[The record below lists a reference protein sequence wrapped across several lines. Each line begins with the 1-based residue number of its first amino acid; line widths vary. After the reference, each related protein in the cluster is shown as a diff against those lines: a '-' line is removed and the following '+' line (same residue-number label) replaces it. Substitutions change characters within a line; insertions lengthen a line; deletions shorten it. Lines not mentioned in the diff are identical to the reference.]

1 MYMDETDSFWLMSRV
16 LSQPRYWRLSQ
27 LYLDGFPL
35 LHRFEYMMAKFIKK
49 LYPRFYKHLKT
60 LACSDDGLCA
70 DPANAVN
77 MILTTFLPQWFQHMF
92 GLFQPPIVMRMWDL
106 FLLEGPK
113 VLFRVALGMIRLFKR
128 RMKKMEF
135 GDLIIFLRGEIYH
148 ENIDVNDFY
157 NMIYAHVNITT
168 VQMNKY
174 SDQFKDLRRLG
185 AVQF

>member
-1 MYMDETDSFWLMSRV
+1 
-16 LSQPRYWRLSQ
+16 
-27 LYLDGFPL
+27 
-35 LHRFEYMMAKFIKK
+35 
-49 LYPRFYKHLKT
+49 
-60 LACSDDGLCA
+60 
-70 DPANAVN
+70 
-77 MILTTFLPQWFQHMF
+77 
-92 GLFQPPIVMRMWDL
+92 MWDL